1 MLVVLFFDCNAA
13 LNCEGV
19 GSNVDLVINLVSSG
33 ALVPSTDGVD
43 LVKLVGNLFVVG
55 LGDGKGSTGVFSGCG

>member
-1 MLVVLFFDCNAA
+1 
-13 LNCEGV
+13 V
-19 GSNVDLVINLVSSG
+19 GSNVDLVVDLVSSG
-33 ALVPSTDGVD
+33 ALVPSADGVD